1 MFLCGSDMSTFC
13 DSCGSEVKHKKPN
26 RTTLNMPK
34 RKRGEPSLEDKL
46 EKQCNEVFR
55 ALKSAKGFERQRLSK
70 RLREDGIGPDKKER
84 LEREVTVLKVTTSWL
99 FFVAAG

>member
-1 MFLCGSDMSTFC
+1 MSTFC
-13 DSCGSEVKHKKPN
+13 DSCGSESKHKKPN
-26 RTTLNMPK
+26 RTAHNMPK
-34 RKRGEPSLEDKL
+34 RKRGELSLDDKL

-84 LEREVTVLKVTTSWL
+84 LEREVTVLKVIASWVC
-99 FFVAAG
+99 FVVAG